1 MTDMTLQETPLP
13 TVVEVMT
20 ADPVAIPDDVSA
32 SDAARLL
39 EFYRVSGAPVV
50 DREGKVVGVLSQINL
65 VHALASPPLLDA
77 WPGLLARDLMSTPA
91 ITVRGGTP
99 VDEAAR
105 LMEMNHV
112 HRLIVTAADDRTPIG
127 IVTATDL
134 VRELAEWDL

>member
-1 MTDMTLQETPLP
+1 MTDTKFQETSLP

-39 EFYRVSGAPVV
+39 DFYRVSGAPVI
-50 DREGKVVGVLSQINL
+50 DREGEVVGVLSQINL
-65 VHALASPPLLDA
+65 LHALAAPPLLDA
-77 WPGLLARDLMSTPA
+77 WPGLLARDLMSRPA

-105 LMEMNHV
+105 LMEKNHV
-112 HRLIVTAADDRTPIG
+112 HRLIVTAADGRTPIG

-134 VRELAEWDL
+134 VHELGEWDR

>member
-99 VDEAAR
+99 VDAAAR